1 MQEIA
6 TTIRKV
12 WPDKQTYEKIVAKPY
27 STIIKIDDENFTKT
41 HLHKSKRLLTIEC
54 LNYYENALE
63 KTINLF
69 KDPNIK
75 DTVINYF
82 EQNNCSDTEETILR
96 KETSNLIRD
105 FSRNIKKMRDISLE
119 KLNKAEEEANKEK
132 FFTRKSKKRDLE
144 KARKA
149 VEKAYNNMKKIKIDI
164 KETGR
169 EKGIYSPKTIANFI
183 KKISDILGNAQKLLG
198 SLLEQYED
206 NSSHLIDGYKNLS
219 TKELKD
225 MKKKLESNNS
235 KESYGWNIENL
246 EKAFKEID
254 RASSTMQNSKS
265 KKGRKNIRKIIK
277 TANTRIDILVTE
289 LADEYNAKNLKQI
302 SKNVNNNLTRINDRV
317 NGRVSILEQLFPL
330 GVREMARIYLTLL
343 IATKLKPIYYSIQD
357 NLITMGQYENKVNS
371 SIEATSML
379 SIAGGMATTLGFA
392 GIVGV
397 VLVATIGYAIIGAI
411 RAVNAGSDLEDSER
425 ALERTIN
432 WTNPETNPSQS
443 KGKGDFANLPN
454 SITDTQVMVNTLL
467 TDTTSIVD
475 KAERLKR
482 LGSKLK
488 EKGASAAAEELS
500 KEAEKLLT
508 EANKKRAEARSL
520 KTPLISQLTKSV
532 SYRINE
538 VKNLYKELRE
548 IITALYNF
556 KFDEKQDAMEQI
568 ESFIKMMKKEA
579 DNSKNIGFEI
589 KASESVIDQAK
600 KVGVYTEELEEA
612 VTSLKKA
619 QKEVSTKATEVKE
632 SLPEMIKKMIV
643 GKYSKMYDERN
654 AIAKKLSESMASIGE
669 YSNKLNELEDLDKLS
684 TLGNYE
690 NSLVRMKKIS
700 NLEIDRTLYETKN
713 YISRAIKMNEQ
724 LAPITTITDNLVEI
738 GIFKKISDIY
748 ETYDLSKLPDEASKK
763 IDEVKETM
771 VKKVSGT
778 TTILKDSNENL
789 QRNLIPS
796 LNDIKKTFEQDSQ
809 YTALQNASEQFDA
822 IKRNLSEM
830 NGMNKCDLTAFL
842 IHEAVKTEINKKLTT
857 ELSNTQKT
865 LYESLNYAN
874 NLVKEIQE
882 IIPTKKSLQIEV
894 LGEKL
899 LILQDAWEKVLKELK
914 NTVEKYNLPFAQEI
928 MLKRIAEIQKEGEK
942 PHFAINLQILIDKII
957 SINKKYDMDNFDFDI
972 VACVKWLYNNKHI
985 NKLTVNID
993 YELSPKAI
1001 DILKNVKKLL
1011 IAIEKDFR
1019 ARMLYDR
1026 LLGNPPYNGESYPM
1040 GCIPNEKYVDKF
1052 ADFLSYVDEL
1062 IKKLKVPISDQ
1073 DKKTHKS
1080 DATKKRSEAFQELQ
1094 EAFNM
1099 AEELSFKDIKGLFGT
1114 IKLEINAGKNA
1125 AINKLVVNLGKIATY
1140 IRSTAESHKNDKK
1153 ALEIL
1158 KNLAH
1163 KTNELIIVI
1172 EEDLR
1177 YRIENKQE
1185 HERNSKDPVYIKNL
1199 EDTLKKADETIDAL
1213 DELLSSLEVKEKKE
1227 KELENKKINQKKEKI
1242 KATNALRELL
1252 EKMKKDYAKQ
1262 YGKLDPILTKISN
1275 MGEDIESLF
1284 KSLSYIE
1291 EFINVLGSE
1300 AEHDPTNKEFLSAL
1314 EELAITANYSL
1325 YKAVAVELNC
1335 ELGIEA
1341 LSIGEKNV
1349 RDKYKNNL
1357 DEIKQK
1363 QSKIKQTVQQ
1373 LTTAKDRADEILKE
1387 ARMQQAEEDLETM
1400 LHQKEPEED
1409 LGDTS
1414 KKK

>member
-6 TTIRKV
+6 IPIRNE
-12 WPDKQTYEKIVAKPY
+12 WPDKQTYEEIITKPY
-27 STIIKIDDENFTKT
+27 RTIIKIGDENLTKT

-54 LNYYENALE
+54 LNDYKNALG

-69 KDPNIK
+69 KDPNTK

-82 EQNNCSDTEETILR
+82 EQNNCSDTEEAILR

-183 KKISDILGNAQKLLG
+183 KKIFNILNEAQELLG
-198 SLLEQYED
+198 QLLEQYEG
-206 NSSHLIDGYKNLS
+206 NSSHLIDGYKDLS

-235 KESYGWNIENL
+235 KESFGWNIENL

-265 KKGRKNIRKIIK
+265 KKGRKNIREIIK
-277 TANTRIDILVTE
+277 TANIRIDILVTE

-411 RAVNAGSDLEDSER
+411 RAVNAGSDLDDSER
-425 ALERTIN
+425 ALEETIN

-467 TDTTSIVD
+467 TDVD
-475 KAERLKR
+475 LKETEAEQLKKSGKQTEAEILLAEATEKKNKARLFNAQ
-482 LGSKLK
+482 LISKL
-488 EKGASAAAEELS
+488 
-500 KEAEKLLT
+500 
-508 EANKKRAEARSL
+508 
-520 KTPLISQLTKSV
+520 TKDV

-538 VKNLYKELRE
+538 VKNFYEKLRK
-548 IITALYNF
+548 IITQLFYF
-556 KFDEKQDAMEQI
+556 KFDEKKDAMEQI
-568 ESFIKMMKKEA
+568 ESFVKMMKEEA
-579 DNSKNIGFEI
+579 DTSKDICIEI

-600 KVGVYTEELEEA
+600 KVGVYTEELEEE
-612 VTSLKKA
+612 VKSLTKA
-619 QKEVSTKATEVKE
+619 QKEVSAKATEVKE
-632 SLPEMIKKMIV
+632 SLPETIKKMIV

-690 NSLVRMKKIS
+690 HSLVRLEKIS
-700 NLEIDRTLYETKN
+700 NLEIDRTLYETEN

-748 ETYDLSKLPDEASKK
+748 ETYDLSNLPDEASKK
-763 IDEVKETM
+763 IDEVKEAM

-778 TTILKDSNENL
+778 TAILKDSNENL

-796 LNDIKKTFEQDSQ
+796 LNDIKKTFEKNSQ
-809 YTALQNASEQFDA
+809 YTALQNASEKFDA

-830 NGMNKCDLTAFL
+830 NGMNKYNLTAFL
-842 IHEAVKTEINKKLTT
+842 ILEAVKTEINKELT
-857 ELSNTQKT
+857 EHLSDTQKT
-865 LYESLNYAN
+865 LHESLENAN
-874 NLVKEIQE
+874 NLVKKIQE
-882 IIPTKKSLQIEV
+882 IIPKEEEKSYKKNSQIKV
-894 LGEKL
+894 LSKKL
-899 LILQDAWEKVLKELK
+899 LILQEAWKKVLEELEITVGKYHLIFTKERMLQCI
-914 NTVEKYNLPFAQEI
+914 EEI
-928 MLKRIAEIQKEGEK
+928 KRKQLYS
-942 PHFAINLQILIDKII
+942 AINLQILIDKIV
-957 SINKKYDMDNFDFDI
+957 SINKRRRIVDDADI
-972 VACVKWLYNNKHI
+972 VACIKWSYDNDYNNRVTG
-985 NKLTVNID
+985 NTDN
-993 YELSPKAI
+993 ELPPEAI
-1001 DILKNVKKLL
+1001 AILKNVKKLL
-1011 IAIEKDFR
+1011 IAIEKYFR
-1019 ARMLYDR
+1019 VRMVYDKLSGR
-1026 LLGNPPYNGESYPM
+1026 PPYNGESYPM
-1040 GCIPNEKYVDKF
+1040 GCISNEEYVNKF
-1052 ADFLSYVDEL
+1052 ADFLSYIDGL
-1062 IKKLKVPISDQ
+1062 IKELKTKVVPISDQ
-1073 DKKTHKS
+1073 DRKTHKL
-1080 DATKKRSEAFQELQ
+1080 DAKEKRTKAFKEFQA
-1094 EAFNM
+1094 AFNSVSSEVKSLLKTPFDSVNSKIE
-1099 AEELSFKDIKGLFGT
+1099 AQENRS
-1114 IKLEINAGKNA
+1114 IND
-1125 AINKLVVNLGKIATY
+1125 LVVNLEKIATC
-1140 IRSTAESHKNDKK
+1140 IHSTAESYENDKNT
-1153 ALEIL
+1153 LETL

-1177 YRIENKQE
+1177 YRIENKKEQ
-1185 HERNSKDPVYIKNL
+1185 ERNNTDSVYIENL
-1199 EDTLKKADETIDAL
+1199 ENALKEADKTLDTL
-1213 DELLSSLEVKEKKE
+1213 DELLLSLEEKEEKEEKEKQLKI
-1227 KELENKKINQKKEKI
+1227 KKSNSKKEKI
-1242 KATNALRELL
+1242 KITERLRESL
-1252 EKMKKDYAKQ
+1252 ERMEKDYAKQ
-1262 YGKLDPILTKISN
+1262 YKELDRVLTKIPN
-1275 MGEDIESLF
+1275 TGEDIASLF
-1284 KSLSYIE
+1284 NSISDIE
-1291 EFINVLGSE
+1291 EFVNALYLE
-1300 AEHDPTNKEFLSAL
+1300 AKHDPTNKEFLSAL
-1314 EELAITANYSL
+1314 ENLAIIANKSL
-1325 YKAVAVELNC
+1325 CDAVIDELNY
-1335 ELGIEA
+1335 ELTIEA
-1341 LSIGEKNV
+1341 LSIGKNNV
-1349 RDKYKNNL
+1349 KYKYKKEL
-1357 DEIKQK
+1357 DEFNG
-1363 QSKIKQTVQQ
+1363 KIKKIEQTVQQ
-1373 LTTAKDRADEILKE
+1373 LTIAKDRADEILKE
-1387 ARMQQAEEDLETM
+1387 ARMQQSEEDLETM
-1400 LHQKEPEED
+1400 LEEED
-1409 LGDTS
+1409 LRKHLGDTS